1 MRSRW
6 VHRPTVALVCC
17 ACLSAYFGRDA
28 LAADPPKT
36 IIDIGTSPLCT
47 TLRES
52 VIPAIVGLQANDAL
66 ISAGRR
72 QLSQWS
78 TDAWREG
85 PRGGFWRMDRMR
97 VENVVG
103 SIVRNLNVLDGILND
118 PKRFPHDKTGS
129 SASAAA
135 LHDQLQAVADGQRK
149 TLNDLYGP
157 VDNSMMSEMMQ
168 LPDRTIATKAFSK
181 VPAEINDV
189 GRSVGQFVTLGGT
202 SNYTMDDAPTLSN
215 NLPAQPATEVLPT
228 PPAGTLEAQQV
239 QIAQSESTASQLI
252 QRAVEQCKKAVT
264 PSPHP

>member
-17 ACLSAYFGRDA
+17 ALFGAYGGSDA
-28 LAADPPKT
+28 RAADPPKT

-72 QLSQWS
+72 QLGQWS
-78 TDAWREG
+78 SDAWREG

-97 VENVVG
+97 VENLV
-103 SIVRNLNVLDGILND
+103 SSLVRNLNVLDGILND

-129 SASAAA
+129 SATATAI
-135 LHDQLQAVADGQRK
+135 HDQLQAVEDSQRK

-157 VDNSMMSEMMQ
+157 VDNSMMNEMMQ
-168 LPDRTIATKAFSK
+168 LPDRTIATKAFSQ
-181 VPAEINDV
+181 VPAEINSV

-202 SNYTMDDAPTLSN
+202 SNYTMDDAPTLGN
-215 NLPAQPATEVLPT
+215 NLPAQSSIEALPT
-228 PPAGTLEAQQV
+228 PPAGSLEARQA
-239 QIAQSESTASQLI
+239 QIAQTESGASQLI

-264 PSPHP
+264 PSPRP